1 MKRHLEKHMSA
12 PTEVEYVKDFITR
25 STPESISQMLTLM
38 SNGKFPE
45 FEAFFDEHVVEL
57 KPEQLVEQ

>member
-1 MKRHLEKHMSA
+1 MSA
-12 PTEVEYVKDFITR
+12 PTEVEYVKDFISR
-25 STPESISQMLTLM
+25 SDPTSIQNLLTLIHT
-38 SNGKFPE
+38 SDGKFPE